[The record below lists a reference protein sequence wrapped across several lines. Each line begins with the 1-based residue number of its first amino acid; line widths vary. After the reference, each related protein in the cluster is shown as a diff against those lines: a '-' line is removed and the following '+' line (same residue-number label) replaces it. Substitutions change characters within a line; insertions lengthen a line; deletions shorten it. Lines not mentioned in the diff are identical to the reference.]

1 MDKAVILAAGESSRF
16 WPLNL
21 KHKSLFYL
29 MGKPLIWWTLKGLEE
44 EKIKE
49 VFIVQSSKKDVEKE
63 LKKFKLKL
71 KINFLIQKKPLGTG
85 NALYLTRN
93 YLKEPFFVLNGDV
106 VCSQEVIK
114 EMKKAFKNLKKN
126 EGLIFGQETKTP
138 FLFGMIKEKEG
149 KILEIV
155 EKPKVWKEKKK
166 IKVSGIYCLNPQFF
180 HYYEKVKKEPTDFE
194 SALNLFAKKEG
205 LKLVFSKKTEQELP
219 TFLKYPWHLFKIR
232 DYLFKNFLKEE
243 IKGNVK
249 ISKNV
254 ILEGKIFIG
263 EGTKIFENAVL
274 KGPCYV
280 GENCT
285 IGSFSLVRENCN
297 FEENCAIGA
306 FCETKNVIFQKNCST
321 HSGYL
326 GDSILG
332 SEVKIGAEIITS
344 NVRLDRKTIF
354 AQVKEKNIDTN
365 LDHLGVV
372 IGDFT
377 VLGSKVNVMPGKLI
391 GPFCRIYPNSLI
403 SKNVKEKT
411 IFKNKNFGN

>member
-16 WPLNL
+16 WPLNFR
-21 KHKSLFYL
+21 HKSLFYL
-29 MGKPLIWWTLKGLEE
+29 MGKPLIWWTLKGLEK

-49 VFIVQSSKKDVEKE
+49 VFIVQSPKKDIEEE
-63 LKKFKLKL
+63 LKKFKFKL

-106 VCSQEVIK
+106 VCSQEVIN
-114 EMKKAFKNLKKN
+114 EMKKSLKKLKKN
-126 EGLIFGQETKTP
+126 EGLIFGQETQTP
-138 FLFGMIKEKEG
+138 SLFGMIKEKKG

-155 EKPKVWKEKKK
+155 EKPKVWKEKRK
-166 IKVSGIYCLNPQFF
+166 IKVSGIYYLTPKIFY
-180 HYYEKVKKEPTDFE
+180 YYEKVKKGQTDFE
-194 SALNLFAKKEG
+194 LALNLFAKKEG
-205 LKLVFSKKTEQELP
+205 LKLALSKKKEEDLP

-232 DYLFKNFLKEE
+232 DYLFQNFLKEKIE
-243 IKGNVK
+243 ENVK

-263 EGTKIFENAVL
+263 KGTKIFEGATI
-274 KGPCYV
+274 KGPCYI

-285 IGSFSLVRENCN
+285 IGSYTLVREKCN
-297 FEENCAIGA
+297 FEENCIIGA
-306 FCETKNVIFQKNCST
+306 FCEAKNVIFQKNCTT

-332 SEVKIGAEIITS
+332 KEVKIGGGILTS
-344 NVRLDRKTIF
+344 NIRLDRKEIF
-354 AQVKEKNIDTN
+354 VEVKGKKVNTN
-365 LDHLGVV
+365 LDHFGTV

-377 VLGSKVNVMPGKLI
+377 TLGSNVNIMPGKLI
-391 GPFCRIYPNSLI
+391 GSFCIIYPNSLI

>member
-1 MDKAVILAAGESSRF
+1 
-16 WPLNL
+16 
-21 KHKSLFYL
+21 
-29 MGKPLIWWTLKGLEE
+29 MGKPLIWWTLKGLEK

-49 VFIVQSSKKDVEKE
+49 VFIVQSPKKDIEKE
-63 LKKFKLKL
+63 LKKFKFKL
-71 KINFLIQKKPLGTG
+71 KINFLIQRKPLGTG

-106 VCSQEVIK
+106 VCSQEVIN
-114 EMKKAFKNLKKN
+114 EMKKSLKKLKKN
-126 EGLIFGQETKTP
+126 EGLVFGQETQTP
-138 FLFGMIKEKEG
+138 SLFGMIKEKNG

-166 IKVSGIYCLNPQFF
+166 IKVSGIYYLTPKIFY
-180 HYYEKVKKEPTDFE
+180 YYEKVKKGQTDFE
-194 SALNLFAKKEG
+194 LALNLFAKKEG
-205 LKLVFSKKTEQELP
+205 LKLALSKKKEEDLP

-232 DYLFKNFLKEE
+232 DYLFKNFLEQKIEE
-243 IKGNVK
+243 NVK

-263 EGTKIFENAVL
+263 KGTKIFEGTTI
-274 KGPCYV
+274 KGPCYI
-280 GENCT
+280 GENCI
-285 IGSFSLVRENCN
+285 IGSYTLVREKCN

-306 FCETKNVIFQKNCST
+306 FCETKNVIFQKNCTT

-332 SEVKIGAEIITS
+332 NEVKIGAGIITS
-344 NVRLDRKTIF
+344 NIRLDRKEIF
-354 AQVKEKNIDTN
+354 VEVKGKKVNTN
-365 LDHLGVV
+365 LDHFGTV

-377 VLGSKVNVMPGKLI
+377 ILGSRINIMPGKLI
-391 GPFCRIYPNSLI
+391 GPFCIIYPNSLI